1 MTEPCR
7 HGQRIVLEFRNMDVP
22 SLSDRY
28 PADTIMDRSVL
39 FLATETFGEADF
51 RRVVTFKMTPLRG
64 KGLSA

>member
-28 PADTIMDRSVL
+28 PADTVL
-39 FLATETFGEADF
+39 FLANETFGEADF